1 MKTILLS
8 FVSLCIVPITMAQS
22 VNPAI
27 PRDAK
32 IEQRV
37 EEILSSMTLDEKI
50 GQMCE
55 ITIDVIT
62 DMKKSFESGTF
73 TLNQEALQK
82 VISQYKV
89 GSILNV
95 PMSVAQTPETWQKL
109 IEEIQTLSMKSM
121 GIPSIYGVDQI
132 HGATYTL
139 GSTFFPQ
146 GNNMAASF
154 NRELVRLGAE
164 ISAYESKAGSIPWVY
179 APEMSCARDPRW
191 SRMWEGYGEDSY
203 LNAEMARQAVLGFQG
218 EDPNHIG
225 PNHVAACIKHYMGYG
240 VPFSGKD
247 RTPAYIAENDL
258 REKHFAPF
266 KACIEAGALSLMV
279 NSAQINGMP
288 VHADKVLLTDWL
300 KEGLNWDGMIVS
312 DWADINNVALRDHVA
327 KDKKDAI
334 RMCINAGIDMSM
346 VPYELEFCDMLKELV
361 EEGEVTMTRID
372 DAVRRI
378 LRLKLRLNLW
388 EKPSYE
394 RKDYPKF
401 ASAEFAAAAL
411 QAAEESQV
419 LLKNEGVL
427 PLHKGQKILVCGPN
441 ANTMRSLNGGWSY
454 SWQGD
459 RADEC
464 GEAYN
469 TILEAMQEKFGKEQI
484 LYAPGV
490 SYKTGHGV
498 AWYEEL
504 DPDYASVE
512 QLAQEADVILCCV
525 GENSYCETPGNFP
538 GGDYDLNLSP
548 NQQTLVK
555 KMAATGKPV
564 IMALS
569 EGRPRI
575 VRELVPLVNAVV
587 DMMLPGNYGGDAL
600 ANLLS
605 GDVNFSAKLP
615 FTYPRQINGLATYD
629 YKPSESMGQMG
640 GNYNYDSKMDV
651 EWNFGDGLS
660 YTSYKY
666 SNFKVNK
673 TQFDAQDE
681 LIFTIDV
688 TNTGKMAGKE
698 PVLLFSSD
706 LVASLT
712 PDNRRLRQ
720 FDKVDLKPGET
731 KTVTLR
737 VKSADLA
744 FVGHDGKWVL
754 EEGDFTM
761 RCGDQQLTITCGATK
776 KWDSPNMYY

>member
-1 MKTILLS
+1 MKKIGLVLLG
-8 FVSLCIVPITMAQS
+8 FLLFQNTMAQT
-22 VNPAI
+22 VKPAI
-27 PRDAK
+27 PRDEQ
-32 IEQRV
+32 IEQQV
-37 EEILSSMTLDEKI
+37 EEILSKMTLDEKV

-73 TLNQEALQK
+73 TLNPEALEK

-95 PMSVAQTPETWQKL
+95 PMSVAQTPETWQAL
-109 IEEIQTLSMKSM
+109 IEKIQELSMKNI
-121 GIPSIYGVDQI
+121 GIPNIYGVDQI

-225 PNHVAACIKHYMGYG
+225 PNHVAACIKHYLGYG
-240 VPFSGKD
+240 VPFTGKD

-288 VHADKVLLTDWL
+288 VHADKLLLTDWL
-300 KEGLNWDGMIVS
+300 KEGLNWDGMIVT

-346 VPYELEFCDMLKELV
+346 VPYELEFCDLLKELV
-361 EEGEVTMTRID
+361 QEGEVPMTRID

-401 ASAEFAAAAL
+401 ASVEFAAAAL

-427 PLHKGQKILVCGPN
+427 PLRKGQKILVCGPN

-459 RADEC
+459 RADQY

-469 TILEAMQEKFGKEQI
+469 TILEAIQQKFGKENT

-490 SYKTGHGV
+490 SYKTGQG
-498 AWYEEL
+498 AQWFEEL
-504 DPDYASVE
+504 DPDYAMVE
-512 QLAQEADVILCCV
+512 QLAKEADIILCCV
-525 GENSYCETPGNFP
+525 GENSYCETPGNLP
-538 GGDYDLNLSP
+538 GGDFDLNLSP
-548 NQQTLVK
+548 NQQNLVK
-555 KMAATGKPV
+555 RMAATGKPV
-564 IMALS
+564 VMALS

-575 VRELVPLVNAVV
+575 VRELVPLVKAVV

-651 EWNFGDGLS
+651 EWSFGDGIS
-660 YTSYKY
+660 YTTYEY
-666 SNFKVNK
+666 ANLKVNK
-673 TQFDAQDE
+673 TQFNAQDE
-681 LIFTIDV
+681 LVFTVDV
-688 TNTGKMAGKE
+688 TNTGNVAGKE
-698 PVLLFSSD
+698 PVLLFSRD
-706 LVASLT
+706 LVAALT

-720 FDKVDLKPGET
+720 FEKITLNPGET
-731 KTVTLR
+731 KTVTLKI
-737 VKSADLA
+737 KSSDLA
-744 FVGHDGKWVL
+744 FVDRDGKWVL
-754 EEGDFTM
+754 ENGDFNIM
-761 RCGDQQLTITCGATK
+761 CGNQSLTITCQETK
-776 KWDSPNMYY
+776 KWNNPNMYH

>member
-1 MKTILLS
+1 MKTISLFLLT
-8 FVSLCIVPITMAQS
+8 FCISQFAMGQS
-22 VNPAI
+22 VKPAI
-27 PRDAK
+27 PQNEK
-32 IEQRV
+32 IEQRI
-37 EEILSSMTLDEKI
+37 EEILSKMTLDEKV

-62 DMKKSFESGTF
+62 DMNKSFQSGTF
-73 TLNQEALQK
+73 TLNHEALEK

-95 PMSVAQTPETWQKL
+95 PMSVAQTPETWQAL
-109 IEEIQTLSMKSM
+109 IEEIQTLSMKNI
-121 GIPSIYGVDQI
+121 GIPNIYGVDQI

-225 PNHVAACIKHYMGYG
+225 PNHVAACIKHYLGYG
-240 VPFSGKD
+240 VPFTGKD

-300 KEGLNWDGMIVS
+300 KEGLNWDGMIVT

-361 EEGEVTMTRID
+361 QEGEVSMTRID
-372 DAVRRI
+372 DAVRRV

-388 EKPSYE
+388 EKPSYQ
-394 RKDYPKF
+394 RTDYPKF

-427 PLHKGQKILVCGPN
+427 PLRKGQKILVCGPN

-459 RADEC
+459 KADAC

-469 TILEAMQEKFGKEQI
+469 TILEAMQQKFGKENI

-490 SYKTGHGV
+490 SYKTGSG
-498 AWYEEL
+498 AQWYEEL
-504 DPDYASVE
+504 APDYATVE
-512 QLAQEADVILCCV
+512 ELAKEADVILCCV
-525 GENSYCETPGNFP
+525 GENSYCETPGNLP
-538 GGDYDLNLSP
+538 GGDFDLNLSP
-548 NQQTLVK
+548 NQQNLVK
-555 KMAATGKPV
+555 KMATTGKPV
-564 IMALS
+564 VMALS

-575 VRELVPLVNAVV
+575 VRELVPQVKAVV
-587 DMMLPGNYGGDAL
+587 HMMLPGNYGGDAL

-605 GDVNFSAKLP
+605 GEVNFSAKLP

-651 EWNFGDGLS
+651 EWSFGDGIS
-660 YTSYKY
+660 YTTYEY

-673 TQFDAQDE
+673 TQFNAQDE
-681 LIFTIDV
+681 LVFTVDV
-688 TNTGKMAGKE
+688 TNTGKVAGKE
-698 PVLLFSSD
+698 PVLLFSRD
-706 LVASLT
+706 QVASLT

-720 FDKVDLKPGET
+720 FEKVALNPGET
-731 KTVTLR
+731 KTVALR
-737 VKSADLA
+737 IKSSDLA
-744 FVGHDGKWVL
+744 FVGRDGKWLL
-754 EEGDFTM
+754 EAGDFIM
-761 RCGDQQLTITCGATK
+761 RCGDQTLTLTCQETK
-776 KWDSPNMYY
+776 KWKNPNMY